1 MRLCRL
7 NIDSYV
13 HTSDVLS
20 IYQTD
25 IIQPTLIAVIDYY
38 FSRVEESLRKTR
50 KVIWSKCCLL
60 SVTEAFYLS
69 FFLQNKLL
77 PNQANK
83 EEFITRHT
91 FWFAFGKNKWSG
103 ELDVILFNID
113 NAINAAE
120 EVLFSHSKEWE
131 LIPIIDFFV
140 LCHEQIIFLM
150 IPISAEQAPDDYY
163 RVCSRSNYINRFF

>member
-1 MRLCRL
+1 MSFKYRLLSTHVRRL
-7 NIDSYV
+7 IYV
-13 HTSDVLS
+13 SDGYNS
-20 IYQTD
+20 TYI
-25 IIQPTLIAVIDYY
+25 IAVIDYY

-50 KVIWSKCCLL
+50 KVIGSKCCLI

-91 FWFAFGKNKWSG
+91 FWFAFGKNKWSE

>member
-1 MRLCRL
+1 MSFKYRLLRTHVRRL
-7 NIDSYV
+7 I
-13 HTSDVLS
+13 HTSDGYNSTYINCSHRLLFLES
-20 IYQTD
+20 RREPAQNSE
-25 IIQPTLIAVIDYY
+25 VIG
-38 FSRVEESLRKTR
+38 
-50 KVIWSKCCLL
+50 SKCCLL